1 MKKIGAL
8 TCFRFSIR
16 PICLCIMLKVSSDKM
31 NESLSDTKTISQD
44 S

>member
-1 MKKIGAL
+1 
-8 TCFRFSIR
+8 
-16 PICLCIMLKVSSDKM
+16 MLKVSSDKM